1 MPALSKNERGQKSS
15 RLVAAL
21 DRALGATSRHYHHNV
36 FVLALLM
43 FCAVVAV
50 GFWSVRDLQKANS
63 DVRNIYVVSVRG
75 LQQVGELQYDAQETR
90 RATLYALTTDDSN
103 LQVGYADQSRDA
115 DRQVTQGIAEYRQHA
130 SLPAE
135 LVLGEKLN
143 RDWASYLKVRD
154 EVLASILEGSTKEAV
169 SLDLSAGAPSFERVR
184 LDLDEVKRM
193 YDEGASQRLANVV
206 ATSRRSEANL
216 IGILCFAFVISSSA
230 IWAIQRSRMLSAIQL
245 ARLQMEFVA
254 SVSHELRTPLAAL
267 SLAADNIADGLVEGK
282 TAVQKYGTAIQKE
295 ARQMSELVGQILLFA
310 STEDRTKRYDLQP
323 LQVSEII
330 DSVLSGSK
338 DLIQRAGFM
347 IELHMVAHLPLVVG
361 DPSAVAQCL
370 QNLIGNAL
378 KYSGDSR
385 WIGIRAFVAQ
395 SEIEVS
401 REVRIAVSDRGIGI
415 DGSELA
421 DIFEP
426 FYRSSRVNALQ
437 IHGTGLGLSL
447 AKRTMEAMGGKISV
461 VSELSAGSTFTI
473 HLPTTE
479 RNGLERARATPRPHS
494 STRA

>member
-1 MPALSKNERGQKSS
+1 MPALSKNEGGQKSS

-21 DRALGATSRHYHHNV
+21 DRALGATSPHYHYNV

-43 FCAVVAV
+43 FCAVAAV
-50 GFWSVRDLQKANS
+50 GFWGVRDLQKANS
-63 DVRNIYVVSVRG
+63 EVRSIYVISVHG

-115 DRQVTQGIAEYRQHA
+115 DRHVTQGITEYRQHA

-169 SLDLSAGAPSFERVR
+169 IVDLSAGAPSFERVR
-184 LDLDEVKRM
+184 LDLDEVKRL

-230 IWAIQRSRMLSAIQL
+230 IWTIQRSRMLSAIQL

-267 SLAADNIADGLVEGK
+267 SLAADNIADGLVGGK

-295 ARQMSELVGQILLFA
+295 ARQMSELVDQILLFA

-330 DSVLSGSK
+330 DTVLSGSK
-338 DLIQRAGFM
+338 DLIQGAGFM
-347 IELHMVAHLPLVVG
+347 IALRMDAHLPLVIG
-361 DPSAVAQCL
+361 DRSAVAQCL

-395 SEIEVS
+395 SEIEVN

-461 VSELSAGSTFTI
+461 VSELSIGSTFTI

-479 RNGLERARATPRPHS
+479 RNGLERARATPQPHS

>member
-1 MPALSKNERGQKSS
+1 MPALSKNKGGQKSF

-50 GFWSVRDLQKANS
+50 GFWGVRDLQKANS

-295 ARQMSELVGQILLFA
+295 ARQMSELVDQILLFA

-330 DSVLSGSK
+330 DAVLSDSK
-338 DLIQRAGFM
+338 NLLQGAGFM
-347 IELHMVAHLPLVVG
+347 IALHMDAHLPLVIG
-361 DPSAVAQCL
+361 DRSAVAQCL

-461 VSELSAGSTFTI
+461 VSELSIGSTFTI

-479 RNGLERARATPRPHS
+479 RNGLERARATPQPHS